1 MRYFVVLVWS
11 KRFYEGI
18 ELTGYKTK
26 RSAERRLKRVVADDR
41 GCLKSW
47 GILKGNLEER

>member
-11 KRFYEGI
+11 RRFYEGL

-26 RSAERRLKRVVADDR
+26 KGAERHLKRVLTDDR

-47 GILKGNLEER
+47 GILKGNLEGR